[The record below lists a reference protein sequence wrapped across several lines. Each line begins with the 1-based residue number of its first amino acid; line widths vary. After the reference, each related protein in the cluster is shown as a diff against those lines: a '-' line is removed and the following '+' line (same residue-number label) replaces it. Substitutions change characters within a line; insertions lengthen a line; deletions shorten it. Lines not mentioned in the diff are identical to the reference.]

1 MSRSDSRRLDLTRDL
16 ITRAFPHPVEDDPQA
31 IPLQSDSDLAAS
43 LAAFLHQH
51 AAEDSE
57 LWVFGYGSLMW
68 KPELDA
74 AEHRVAVIR
83 GWHRRFCLWQWRFR
97 GTREKPGLML
107 ALDRGGACKGVAYR
121 IAGPG
126 LPAKLAGLWRRE
138 MIGRGY
144 CPAVVT
150 AVTDAGPVKSLTFVA
165 NRAGERYA
173 GLIAEAEVAAYIS
186 QACGAN
192 GPSAEYLRETVARCA
207 ELGIHDK
214 ALWRLQRMV
223 AERLLQAS

>member
-1 MSRSDSRRLDLTRDL
+1 MPQSRSRQLELTREL
-16 ITRAFPHPVEDDPQA
+16 IAQAFPHPVEDDPHA
-31 IPLQSDSDLAAS
+31 IALQSDSDLAAS
-43 LAAFLHQH
+43 LVAFLQQH

-68 KPELDA
+68 KPEMDA

-97 GTREKPGLML
+97 GTRERPGLML

-126 LPAKLAGLWRRE
+126 LTDKLTGVWRRE
-138 MIGRGY
+138 LLGRGY
-144 CPAVVT
+144 CPTIVT
-150 AVTDAGPVKSLTFVA
+150 AATDGGPVKALTFVA

-207 ELGIHDK
+207 ELGIYDK

-223 AERLLQAS
+223 AERLIRAR